1 MGRSAKNGAR
11 KNKLNAWK
19 RLRKVLSLMEATYNR
34 QMKTMVSREVEV
46 TIRTSADALNL
57 GFIALRDR
65 PNNERRPHKII
76 NCLLKSCYILQSD
89 KCSPLR
95 SCHVKNHATFR
106 CVMRQTQRRPLQC
119 WHGQCHLSVQNTF
132 TVTCTELKKNNLAEW
147 WKIND
152 NSLDKSRI

>member
-1 MGRSAKNGAR
+1 LGRSAKNGAR

-65 PNNERRPHKII
+65 PNNER
-76 NCLLKSCYILQSD
+76 
-89 KCSPLR
+89 
-95 SCHVKNHATFR
+95 
-106 CVMRQTQRRPLQC
+106 
-119 WHGQCHLSVQNTF
+119 
-132 TVTCTELKKNNLAEW
+132 
-147 WKIND
+147 
-152 NSLDKSRI
+152 